1 MVTLFNCMI
10 KLSRM
15 VKKKEFVKEAPKTLQ
30 NLPKF
35 IKQTKKK
42 EEPNEE
48 EEESLLNKIMKS
60 DMD

>member
-10 KLSRM
+10 KMTRM
-15 VKKKEFVKEAPKTLQ
+15 VKKKESVKEAPKTLM
-30 NLPKF
+30 NMPKF
-35 IKQTKKK
+35 IKQIKKK
-42 EEPNEE
+42 EPDNEE